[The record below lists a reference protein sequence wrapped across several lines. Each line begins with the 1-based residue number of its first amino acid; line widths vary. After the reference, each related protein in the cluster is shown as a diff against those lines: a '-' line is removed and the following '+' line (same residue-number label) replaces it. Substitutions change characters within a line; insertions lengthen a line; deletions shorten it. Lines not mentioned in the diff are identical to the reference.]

1 MIAALLRVTLWLTAA
16 LAVMAGLFW
25 ALVSTPES
33 NLWMLSLSAAL
44 IVALL
49 LTAGIAVDVAMSLW
63 SGRPARPG
71 HLGDL
76 VRPGLRLLPA
86 LALFAVIWWAAQSAG
101 AQVEASRG
109 RITAAIIARSGWAN
123 PEMVFTATRWLVALV
138 AWVTAPLLA
147 IGLFGALARGR
158 VGGRWV
164 RQALSWRALA
174 IGAAVMV
181 ATTRFWPWLEAWRPA
196 LPPTWVQLV
205 FVGAKVAAGLVA
217 LALVAASF
225 IRLAAFDPDRVHP
238 GSSPP
243 L

>member
-1 MIAALLRVTLWLTAA
+1 MIASLLRVTLWLTAA
-16 LAVMAGLFW
+16 LAVLAGLFW

-33 NLWMLSLSAAL
+33 NLWMLSLSVAL

-49 LTAGIAVDVAMSLW
+49 LTAGLAIDVAMRLW

-86 LALFAVIWWAAQSAG
+86 LALFGVVWWAAQSAG

-109 RITAAIIARSGWAN
+109 RITAAIIARSGWAD
-123 PEMVFTATRWLVALV
+123 PEAVFTASRWLVALV
-138 AWVTAPLLA
+138 AWVVAPLLA
-147 IGLFGALARGR
+147 IGLFGTL
-158 VGGRWV
+158 
-164 RQALSWRALA
+164 ALSWHALA
-174 IGAAVMV
+174 IGTAVAV
-181 ATTRFWPWLEAWRPA
+181 ATARAWPWLEAWRPA

-205 FVGAKVAAGLVA
+205 FVGAKVAVGLVA
-217 LALVAASF
+217 LAFVAASF

>member
-1 MIAALLRVTLWLTAA
+1 
-16 LAVMAGLFW
+16 
-25 ALVSTPES
+25 
-33 NLWMLSLSAAL
+33 MLSLSVAL

-49 LTAGIAVDVAMSLW
+49 LTAGLAIDVAMRLW

-86 LALFAVIWWAAQSAG
+86 LALFGVIWWAAQSAG

-123 PEMVFTATRWLVALV
+123 PELVFTASRWLVALV
-138 AWVTAPLLA
+138 AWVVAPLLA
-147 IGLFGALARGR
+147 IGLFGALVRGR
-158 VGGRWV
+158 FGGGWV
-164 RQALSWRALA
+164 RQALSWHALA
-174 IGAAVMV
+174 IGAAVAV
-181 ATTRFWPWLEAWRPA
+181 ATARAWPWLEAWRPA

-205 FVGAKVAAGLVA
+205 FVGAKVAVGLVA
-217 LALVAASF
+217 LAFVAASF
-225 IRLAAFDPDRVHP
+225 IRLAALDPDRAHP